1 MGSVM
6 RSLVIS
12 RWGAGRLDGGAA
24 LRNTQNMTALAKLG
38 PVDVITVDP
47 SGNFPDTEPVPGT
60 TEIGRYVPPSAFRIP
75 GRWLLPGPYHKI
87 LRYTDAALKRRLRS
101 FSSDKYDLALV
112 EEISLSGYVRP
123 LRAAGIR
130 TVFDAHNVEARLWF
144 DIGDTNATRKLGL
157 AALRQHMFNTKLRQA
172 EAAAV
177 NSATDVWACSDVDAQ
192 LIEQLYRPKK
202 PVVVVPNAINVGAYA
217 GARQTRNAI
226 DPAAPPLLVY
236 IGSYSYEPNEIAAL
250 RLMKSILPSLRQAG
264 ADLQLAIVG
273 RDPTLAMQ
281 QVAANDPAVTV
292 TGAVDSILP
301 YLAQQSIAVMPITIG
316 SGTRL
321 KILEAFA
328 AGCPIVST
336 AKGAEGIATQHK
348 KNILIAESDTEF
360 VSAILQ
366 LVKDPAFRSS
376 LGQKGFETV
385 SAGYSWEAAAI
396 AVSNSLP
403 GTPA

>member
-1 MGSVM
+1 M

-12 RWGAGRLDGGAA
+12 RWGSGRLDGGAA
-24 LRNTQNMTALAKLG
+24 LRNTQNMAALARLG

-47 SGNFPDTEPVPGT
+47 SGNFPDTEPVHGT
-60 TEIGRYVPPSAFRIP
+60 TEIGRYVPPPAFRIP

-87 LRYTDAALKRRLRS
+87 LRYTDSALKGRLRS
-101 FSSDKYDLALV
+101 LSSDNYDLALI
-112 EEISLSGYVRP
+112 EEISLSAYVHP
-123 LRAAGIR
+123 LRTSGIH
-130 TVFDAHNVEARLWF
+130 TVFDAHNVEARLWS
-144 DIGDTNATRKLGL
+144 DIGDTNATRKPGL
-157 AALRQHMFNTKLRQA
+157 AALRQHMFNTKLRRA

-177 NSATDVWACSDVDAQ
+177 NSATYVWACSDLDAQ
-192 LIEQLYRPKK
+192 LIEQLYRPKN

-217 GARQTRNAI
+217 GVRQTRNDT

-250 RLMKSILPSLRQAG
+250 RLMEGILPSLRQAG
-264 ADLQLAIVG
+264 TDLQLAIVG
-273 RDPTLAMQ
+273 RDPTPAMLR
-281 QVAANDPAVTV
+281 VAARDPTVTV

-336 AKGAEGIATQHK
+336 AKGAEGITARHND
-348 KNILIAESDTEF
+348 NILIAESDAEF
-360 VSAILQ
+360 VSAILR
-366 LVKDPAFRSS
+366 LVKDPKFRSS

-396 AVSNSLP
+396 AVSNSLS